1 MLALPF
7 PISTHFCTKKH
18 LLHLCNQRKIKSM
31 QEVKLG
37 GEINMQRSESMRL
50 KEKKVKDLMVDKKR
64 LVEVP
69 YMASLAHTMTTLVA
83 NKVVA
88 VPVAAPP
95 GQWIGAGGSMIVES
109 DKQTGTVRKH
119 YIGMVT
125 MLDIV
130 VHIAG
135 DNHLS
140 GDDDD
145 ITKDLDQRMSG
156 PVSSIIGHSFEGL
169 SLWTLNPNTSL
180 LDCMEVLSKGVHR
193 AMVPVDGQAEN
204 VAAAGVELVE
214 SAWSYQMLTQMDVLR
229 FLHDRAGEGD
239 GELQSILSR
248 SVQDL
253 LAVTEQIYAITDRTK
268 LVDAIKCLKAA
279 MLNAVP
285 IVRASDVDQDDHKQ
299 HINGRCRKLIG
310 TFSSTDLRGCHIA
323 TLKSWLGISALA
335 FTEDVASSPLYT
347 ESESDTQINR
357 RELVTCFA
365 ESPLSE
371 VIEKAVTRHVH
382 RVWMVDHQGLLVGVV
397 SLTDVIR
404 VIRHSLLSSDSDDL

>member
-1 MLALPF
+1 
-7 PISTHFCTKKH
+7 
-18 LLHLCNQRKIKSM
+18 
-31 QEVKLG
+31 
-37 GEINMQRSESMRL
+37 
-50 KEKKVKDLMVDKKR
+50 MVDQKKR

-69 YMASLAHTMTTLVA
+69 YTASLAHTMNTLVA

-109 DKQTGTVRKH
+109 DKQTGAVRKH

-130 VHIAG
+130 AHIAG
-135 DNHLS
+135 DDHLS
-140 GDDDD
+140 GGGGGGDGTD
-145 ITKDLDQRMSG
+145 DLDQKMCV

-180 LDCMEVLSKGVHR
+180 LDCMEVFSKGVHR
-193 AMVPVDGQAEN
+193 AMVPIDSHMEN
-204 VAAAGVELVE
+204 VSTGVELVE
-214 SAWSYQMLTQMDVLR
+214 SASGYQMLTQMDVLR
-229 FLHDRAGEGD
+229 FLKDHA
-239 GELQSILSR
+239 GELQSILSC

-253 LAVTEQIYAITDRTK
+253 GANTERIYAITDKTK

-285 IVRASDVDQDDHKQ
+285 IVEASDLGEDDHKQ

-310 TFSSTDLRGCHIA
+310 TFSATDLRGCYLA

-335 FTEDVASSPLYT
+335 FTEEIATSPLFT
-347 ESESDTQINR
+347 ASDTQNTGTSK
-357 RELVTCFA
+357 RELVTCHA

-371 VIEKAVTRHVH
+371 VIDKALTNHVH
-382 RVWMVDHQGLLVGVV
+382 RVWVVDQEGLLMGVV

-404 VIRHSLLSSDSDDL
+404 VMRQSMLSQLDDMEQA